1 MTGKKFYVSVF
12 VTVLVATLAIM
23 GVSKS
28 AAAEEVLKVGII
40 APLSG
45 PAASFGLPLLQ
56 AGEIW
61 KDRVKAEGGL
71 KVGDQTYQV
80 ELKAYDS
87 KGSLTGAMDA
97 INNLV
102 FKDKVKY
109 VLMSSSAGSDAM
121 QPLVTAN
128 KIINF
133 HLNYGAKCTDK
144 DNIYSYRAMCMP
156 IERYPAIYAWL
167 AQAHPEV
174 KTTVMLLPNSVGGIS
189 AKEGSS
195 RAEKLPTSRIKI
207 LDQQLID
214 EMSDYRAVLG
224 PILQK
229 KPDYIDLGSISVTNS
244 ALIVKQAR
252 ELGYKGMIGSCFS
265 GMDAKSFCDIAGV
278 QNAEGFVSIALNKGK
293 YTRPEFNAFN
303 DEYLKKYANWND
315 FAGEC
320 YMAWQILGEGLR
332 RAGSLDPDKVT
343 PVYPGATFDSIL
355 GKIVIEDFG
364 GFFKRKAVT
373 LYPTPIAQVKNGV
386 SETVALIPPFT
397 K

>member
-1 MTGKKFYVSVF
+1 MLGKKVCISV
-12 VTVLVATLAIM
+12 VATVLMFALSVVCTARP
-23 GVSKS
+23 V
-28 AAAEEVLKVGII
+28 AAEEILRVGII

-56 AGEIW
+56 AGEMW

-71 KVGDQTYQV
+71 KVAGLTYQI

-87 KGSLTGAMDA
+87 KATLTGAMDA
-97 INNLV
+97 INNIV

-109 VLMSSSAGSDAM
+109 VIMASSAGSDAM

-144 DNIYSYRAMCMP
+144 ENIYSYRAMCMP
-156 IERYPAIYAWL
+156 LERYPAIYSWL

-207 LDQQLID
+207 LDQQMID
-214 EMSDYRAVLG
+214 ETSDYRAVLG
-224 PILQK
+224 PVLQK

-265 GMDAKSFCDIAGV
+265 GMDAKAFCDIAGA

-303 DEYLKKYANWND
+303 DEYLKKFANWND

-320 YMAWQILGEGLR
+320 YMAWQMLGEGLR
-332 RAGSLDPDKVT
+332 KAGSVDTEKVT
-343 PVYPGATFDSIL
+343 PVYPGMTFDSIL
-355 GKIVIEDFG
+355 GKIVVDDFG

-373 LYPTPIAQVKNGV
+373 LYPTPIAQVKNGL
-386 SETVALIPPFT
+386 SETVALIPPIT